1 MMLLF
6 ENSLLINFL
15 LLLNQQFLLLIK
27 NEQSFFNILFG
38 ILMIMLLHYIN
49 FMFWFSIVNN
59 KIYDM
64 FNHLYLFNV
73 YLLYYWYF

>member
-49 FMFWFSIVNN
+49 FMF
-59 KIYDM
+59 
-64 FNHLYLFNV
+64 
-73 YLLYYWYF
+73 